1 MEREFAGL
9 TAIVTGAGSGIGLE
23 VAKGLTEKGARVFGF
38 DINEGQ
44 MGSNAT
50 FIKCDIGDST
60 SVKWAGDEFIA
71 PTKMVVTVY
80 SALINASECAP
91 QP

>member
-23 VAKGLTEKGARVFGF
+23 VAKGLTEKGAKVFGF

-50 FIKCDIGDST
+50 FIKCDIGDTT
-60 SVKWAGDEFIA
+60 SVKNAFEEF
-71 PTKMVVTVY
+71 TVKV
-80 SALINASECAP
+80 SLPSLFPAKDSNIGF
-91 QP
+91 